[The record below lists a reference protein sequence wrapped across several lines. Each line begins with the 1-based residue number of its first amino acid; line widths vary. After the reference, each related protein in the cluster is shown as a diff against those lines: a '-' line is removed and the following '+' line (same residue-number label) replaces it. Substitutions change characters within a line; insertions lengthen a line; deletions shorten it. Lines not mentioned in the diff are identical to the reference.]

1 MINHYGRGVRL
12 TRVCKCAEGGGLR
25 GELAGRAKLHAQHR
39 PLAVRLFGS
48 VLYKNKS
55 LQAFTRACTARN
67 WQGQA
72 SGAHVGGTEFS
83 TENFVL
89 SFVLHSCRCSCCP
102 CSVVAAVMETTGA
115 GASLV
120 KRAFRIKVAAVG
132 KRKGSVQ
139 R

>member
-1 MINHYGRGVRL
+1 MSLQAGQGCMLNTSRWRGDSLALSCIKTSLCRL
-12 TRVCKCAEGGGLR
+12 SLV
-25 GELAGRAKLHAQHR
+25 HAQHATGR
-39 PLAVRLFGS
+39 G
-48 VLYKNKS
+48 KH
-55 LQAFTRACTARN
+55 QAHMF
-67 WQGQA
+67 
-72 SGAHVGGTEFS
+72 GGTEFS

-89 SFVLHSCRCSCCP
+89 SFVLHLCRCSCCP

-120 KRAFRIKVAAVG
+120 KRACRIKVAAVG